1 MSTSRRRSKSVRQVT
16 ISVIAGLIVALI
28 ISLAGFIIHG
38 LHPKSA
44 AANPLETSPPTSVID
59 ESPQPNPSPTAT
71 QPQTSSPSVQ
81 LSPTQPS
88 SAQSPPPSSA
98 LALAEYLSDMTP
110 LPNDTPYT
118 TPQQMGGIYYTH
130 SLSAPSGGCA
140 DDQQDTFSYVINR
153 KFRSFQAIVGLNDQS
168 LDDIPVEIEIDADG
182 RILYSGTFTAG
193 KIVDV
198 KENIA
203 GVRELDLEQTYVGPN
218 PNICSSN
225 VTAVWGNAEVLP

>member
-1 MSTSRRRSKSVRQVT
+1 VDALT
-16 ISVIAGLIVALI
+16 ISKTPSAMLLIAN
-28 ISLAGFIIHG
+28 
-38 LHPKSA
+38 SA
-44 AANPLETSPPTSVID
+44 
-59 ESPQPNPSPTAT
+59 
-71 QPQTSSPSVQ
+71 
-81 LSPTQPS
+81 
-88 SAQSPPPSSA
+88 
-98 LALAEYLSDMTP
+98 
-110 LPNDTPYT
+110 
-118 TPQQMGGIYYTH
+118 H
-130 SLSAPSGGCA
+130 
-140 DDQQDTFSYVINR
+140 
-153 KFRSFQAIVGLNDQS
+153 FQAIVGLNDQS